1 VMMEAS
7 SSSYKP
13 RKMSNKPQPVLYG
26 PTKRRADAYVLGAL
40 CAWLRSHGVECDK
53 TTTYATSERF
63 GALGTAKRDMDEGEA
78 AFSLPLRSR
87 SDGDALALTTRD
99 ALRETGAL
107 GEVGRAM
114 KKIGGLD
121 RLSGV
126 IESEHEFPLDS
137 ASTSTLAVALM
148 RQGAGGKGMRWRAY
162 YDALPGE
169 VDSLLMWS
177 DEELELLQG
186 SALRERALFRR
197 ALVRREY
204 EALFPALA
212 EADPEVFGDER
223 YSLEYFRW
231 AYATVMARAF
241 VLPDLKCMALL
252 PGIDVYNSA
261 RDAEKCEVEMDDD
274 DDDDDGEDVEPE
286 EQGDAAWFAAAQV
299 ARPEVAEQHKRQF
312 SALSDAGQT
321 QATQHQ
327 TAMWMREL
335 AAHLEFSEET
345 VSAALRR
352 LGGKSAKNNKSLPP
366 ALRRAAEKA
375 GAANKAKIEDVT
387 RLSMSLMDA
396 GEMDI
401 YEHTK
406 RQLDRM
412 ADVVLG
418 SPGQQQPGNVVV
430 VGVGGVGANNA
441 NTPTP
446 VVDDMFADDD
456 DDDE

>member
-1 VMMEAS
+1 MRAHDDEEDRAYGDRGKGVQWAPVEATVHP
-7 SSSYKP
+7 YI
-13 RKMSNKPQPVLYG
+13 VGG
-26 PTKRRADAYVLGAL
+26 PNPSANALADTPPPGGVSALPFQRRPAAPTTMNHEELDLDDDVEADSDDDDGAYVVGSGGAVGERLDANAWQREADGTIQEGMVDEAKAKRAQSRRAGADDESKGHK
-40 CAWLRSHGVECDK
+40 AKGVW
-53 TTTYATSERF
+53 ERYEE
-63 GALGTAKRDMDEGEA
+63 D
-78 AFSLPLRSR
+78 
-87 SDGDALALTTRD
+87 
-99 ALRETGAL
+99 
-107 GEVGRAM
+107 
-114 KKIGGLD
+114 
-121 RLSGV
+121 
-126 IESEHEFPLDS
+126 
-137 ASTSTLAVALM
+137 
-148 RQGAGGKGMRWRAY
+148 
-162 YDALPGE
+162 YDAAGE
-169 VDSLLMWS
+169 WNTDGGDKEGGVRVEPFNLK
-177 DEELELLQG
+177 
-186 SALRERALFRR
+186 RERAR
-197 ALVRREY
+197 
-204 EALFPALA
+204 
-212 EADPEVFGDER
+212 GDIDEDGNFTR
-223 YSLEYFRW
+223 VDRLLKRHR
-231 AYATVMARAF
+231 ARAEGQGGSHGN
-241 VLPDLKCMALL
+241 D
-252 PGIDVYNSA
+252 DDD
-261 RDAEKCEVEMDDD
+261 DAPPAAAADDGVDD

-352 LGGKSAKNNKSLPP
+352 LGGKSAKNNKSLPL

-456 DDDE
+456 DE